1 MTIVV
6 HVTLNTSTDI
16 DTSMLSVLKSS
27 KYHLFRDSGTEQ
39 WKLIQMRLTSE
50 GSAFIILSPREF
62 PLWSSLY
69 VEVKKD
75 KIVFGKYN
83 GIDAEETS
91 SEPADMTGVLDLW
104 FYFENMFVYI
114 GKQGIKTIAPE
125 TIVTFFSKQLPETNH
140 LGFSN
145 IGLGEWVL
153 HEGQ

>member
-1 MTIVV
+1 MIISV
-6 HVTLNTSTDI
+6 HVTLNTSTEPDAH
-16 DTSMLSVLKSS
+16 MLSVLKSS
-27 KYHLFRDSGTEQ
+27 KYLLFRDSGTEHR
-39 WKLIQMRLTSE
+39 KLIQIRLTSE

-83 GIDAEETS
+83 GIGAKETS
-91 SEPADMTGVLDLW
+91 SEPADMDGVLDLW
-104 FYFENMFVYI
+104 FYFENMFLYI
-114 GKQGIKTIAPE
+114 GKQGTRTKPPE
-125 TIVTFFSKQLPETNH
+125 TIVRFFSKQLPETNH

-145 IGLGEWVL
+145 IGLGEWIL